1 MPGIKVAK
9 PQAERIKECIVIL
22 RKLITELEI
31 PAENPSI
38 KLLTKRMS
46 DYWREGKYA
55 EDRIPL
61 VNSDRYIL
69 YRFPKWSYE
78 IVEVTL
84 RKGHILHTAPSD
96 AMLDEIEAG
105 QKEVRSVEMDSLLNA
120 ATAPATAPA

>member
-9 PQAERIKECIVIL
+9 LQSDRVKECIVIL

-46 DYWREGKYA
+46 DYWLDGKYA
-55 EDRIPL
+55 EERIPL
-61 VNSDRYIL
+61 VNTDRYIL
-69 YRFPKWSYE
+69 YRFPRWAHE

-84 RKGHILHTAPSD
+84 RKGILLHTRLTD

-105 QKEVRSVEMDSLLNA
+105 QKEVRSVEFDSLLSA
-120 ATAPATAPA
+120 AMAPA

>member
-1 MPGIKVAK
+1 MPGIKTVK

-22 RKLITELEI
+22 RKIITELEI
-31 PAENPSI
+31 PAENPSV

-46 DYWREGKYA
+46 DYWRDGKYA

-69 YRFPKWSYE
+69 YRFPKWAHE

-84 RKGHILHTAPSD
+84 RKGLVLHTALSD
-96 AMLDEIEAG
+96 ALLDEIEAG
-105 QKEVRSVEMDSLLNA
+105 QKEVRSVEMESLLNA
-120 ATAPATAPA
+120 ATAPA

>member
-1 MPGIKVAK
+1 MPGIKTAK
-9 PQAERIKECIVIL
+9 PQADRIKECIVIL

-55 EDRIPL
+55 EERIPL
-61 VNSDRYIL
+61 VNTDRYIL
-69 YRFPKWSYE
+69 YRFPRWAHE

-84 RKGHILHTAPSD
+84 RKGLVLHTGLTD
-96 AMLDEIEAG
+96 ALLDEIEQG
-105 QKEVRSVEMDSLLNA
+105 QKEVQSMDYASLIGA
-120 ATAPATAPA
+120 ATAPV